1 MRKESEKKNKLWLWI
16 VIPVAILAILGG
28 VFAAFVL
35 PGLLNDNSGS
45 AIEAKLY
52 WNIDGYLWLD
62 KDTNTSTREPGE
74 DGLYHLRYLADGEV
88 KEYICAD
95 KRLVNFLDSMDA
107 ICLGFDRD
115 GYIVDAL
122 PATTYFTAAAKELY
136 LQKFDNGVMTL
147 NSSIDMGAMELTF
160 NIPEGFPI
168 WDVSAGSAEPGK
180 NITPDFLDVITVYN
194 DLEGN
199 LVAIYVT
206 GHKAIDA
213 EVGWRVERMYADGNT
228 SRIPDKN
235 GVYTIDFAI
244 DGKVVQRYC
253 KNADLVRQIDARSNY
268 YASFALEYDE
278 EGFIIDYESPQMQLR
293 GKKLCEGFNV
303 DAVDGKTVTA
313 TRYLSGDRKGE
324 TIQFTYDETCDI
336 YQCCVGCCWDEH
348 CGERITDLQPGDLV
362 QVFSDVDGKPLLIY
376 VALRG
381 SDSPM
386 VWNIKQR
393 YNTEKKETSRTP
405 DENGYYVYD
414 IYINGK
420 QKQVRT
426 KSKEL
431 ATQVDYYG
439 NAMTM
444 TLSGSIIKK
453 VSGVQCSAGRE
464 RTAAGYFVI
473 SHNTSIVSVAPI
485 SRLSA
490 PTGYLMA
497 PDCKIYIIAG
507 DYTIKQGSKADLKVN
522 DKVNLYT
529 NERGEI
535 SYIWITQRHFEG
547 YSVAYNL
554 KRQYNATLGETK
566 RVPDANGYYV
576 FDVAYNGKQ
585 IQLKTKNKDI
595 ASFVDK
601 QSPNLFGFK
610 QKNGVITSVCLA
622 ISTLPHGMYSNSN
635 GRVETT
641 EEGKLVTSLTGSST
655 LEKKISAHQYR
666 LLDNVKIYNVSNA
679 YDKFKGEKS
688 KLKKGDKV
696 VALTDQSV
704 GIHYVFIL
712 NKYVNSPIYWHG
724 PAGRAKTKL
733 VDGVRVTAREADEN
747 GYYVYELLV
756 NGKLKT
762 FKTKN
767 PDAAVNMDAYDT
779 GFALELE
786 KDGVTIKRYLSYEYT
801 SSCNMCDS
809 FDVTSI
815 DGDIVTLT
823 RNLVG
828 SSNYLAERRIKV
840 DSKTKV
846 YNVSPYAKNWGAKD
860 KIGIGDRVVV
870 YYGVDCVA
878 DYIYITKENTR
889 TKGIFGKCS
898 HCNKKVFWEAYT
910 ENLSVDG
917 VHYYLPADTVRA
929 GTFGSATDDKIFDQ
943 VLDLNGHNLTA
954 ANGVPIE
961 VNDKLTIID
970 SVGGG
975 KVTGGKA
982 SMYNSTYQG
991 GNIYVREGG
1000 TLVLDGVTV
1009 DKGNATPSGVG
1020 SNIAANNGTVVLNN
1034 CNIGTG
1040 VGYLGTSVYHTGTK
1054 GGVTING
1061 GKITGSVYADK
1072 LTLKGAPKI
1081 ANLIV
1086 APGTRVNLGTLK
1098 SGAQITVKADGVF
1111 TTTSANIATYA
1122 AYFKPANSADKIVVE
1137 NGALKYINNSGAVI
1151 PEVPNPNEPLQFK
1164 ADGKTAMCMAC
1175 GEEVEWTAIHNGENI
1190 GNMQKDKP
1198 FVDDPSGTHYHYYL
1212 AEDILAKD
1220 SYFLYGYNAKRVCL
1234 HLNGKNAFLPGGFY
1248 CANQIRLNVLGEGKV
1263 RFLGNSASGGT
1274 ANGAMF
1280 TVYTAYVNL
1289 LGGDYFSTTKPVIEK
1304 YNSNFNL
1311 TISHTAKIW
1320 GKVSARDSGG
1330 YPNINLSEKAIVQ
1343 ELDFP
1348 NGVLNIKDNF
1358 SGSVKLL
1365 FGSSLLKGNEVD
1377 KNAVIAGK
1385 NITATMVNENGKKY
1399 VAKNGGLVLT
1409 AEDGVMPAA
1418 PAVPPA
1424 PPKPTAPLPEHI
1436 NDPLV
1441 FDADGKTAMCYACN
1455 EKVKWTVL
1463 PETLPNAIPDGTSYH
1478 YYLAADQQYN
1488 DNYLFRIV
1496 DAPDGSQ
1503 KANTYCLHFNGH
1515 SLTTKGC
1522 LYGGYGSTTNLMG
1535 NGTMTYTGTD
1545 NSMLSIHTA
1554 SLNVYGAKLISTEMS
1569 VCNSYS
1575 GTSIKILGDS
1585 TVSGA
1590 YRLTQGRLSIAHNA
1604 SMDNLIVSGSGAMN
1618 IAHEWNGT
1626 LKLNPDQSVLDG
1638 DYIKQTAATLD
1649 GDVLGTITT
1658 TAGRAIEKDGE
1669 LLKLAPMGAIPEDV
1683 FAPEAYGGQSYCP
1696 GCKEVVSW
1704 TALENKYI
1712 GATNGV
1718 TMHYY
1723 LTGNLTHTT
1732 STSTTVAIYGGSK
1745 VCLHLNGYTYTAK
1758 QILNSNGTLKIYG
1771 SNGGKINFTGSA
1783 AIGFS
1788 NKSNGRIELYGG
1800 TYTYPN
1806 KDADK
1811 YVIATTSNEVHLYDA
1826 TVVGNVHIEYKAARL
1841 KLNGTSTVDGSFKF
1855 TISSGYGYLTLEEGW
1870 NGTLIL
1876 EESAAEH
1883 TWVNGTLAGTVTT
1896 PSNEAYVQDG
1906 NSLKLPSAQPPE
1918 AKPTYKDNLTFA
1930 AGTTD
1935 AYCPGCETTVT
1946 WTALENKAYAVT
1958 SASHYYLASDLIFT
1972 NSEAAAQAIK
1982 SSKGTTVCLHLNGNT
1997 YTTAHKIYAVNGT
2010 LNVYGGDNGAIVF
2023 NANSSGVGFTQGETT
2038 TTINLY
2044 GGTYSYTGGN
2054 ALYNWGTYNLY
2065 DATVNGNVYYRGN
2078 GSSVNLYGTST
2089 INGSHTFHQ
2098 ASGGLFGNI
2107 VLKAGWNGEL
2117 VLTEAEAAKV
2127 IVEGE
2132 TLNGTVKTADN
2143 RYFEKDGNGLK
2154 LAVVQPP
2161 VTTPT
2166 YKDNLTFAA
2175 GTTDAYCPGC
2185 EKTVTWTA
2193 LADQTYAVSSGSHYY
2208 LADNL
2213 TFTNTEAAAQA
2224 IKISGGAKLC
2234 LHLNGKTYTTAHRI
2248 TAVSGTLNVYSGNG
2262 GAIVFNDNTSGVGF
2276 TQGTTGITYNL
2287 YGGTYTYSG
2296 TAEDNI
2302 IYNFGVVNLYDATVN
2317 GNVYHRGDGSSVNLY
2332 GTSTI
2337 NGSHTF
2343 HQGSTGLFGN
2353 IVLKEGWKGVLTL
2366 TEAEAAK
2373 VTVEGA
2379 TLEGTVKTADGM
2391 AFVKD
2396 GTGLKLAYKTN
2407 LAFATG
2413 TTDAYCPGC
2422 KKVVTWTA
2430 LADQTYA
2437 VSSASHY
2444 YLAGDLTFTNSMAA
2458 TQAIKISGGAKL
2470 CLHLNGKTYT
2480 TAHKITAVS
2489 GSLNVY
2495 GGNGG
2500 AIVFND
2506 NASSV
2511 GFTQGTT
2518 GITYNLYGGTY
2529 TYSGTAEDNIIYN
2542 FGVYNLYDA
2551 TVNGNVY
2558 HRGSGSSVNLYGAST
2573 INGTHTFHNGS
2584 FGKIV
2589 LKEGWNG
2596 TLVLTEAEIAKVTVE
2611 GEAMQGSVRSNTG
2624 VPYEQDGTTLAPA
2637 AYLRNLSFAAGTTDA
2652 YCPGCKKI
2660 VTWTALEDVAYA
2672 NIAAGHYYLANSMT
2686 LTNSGTSDGYWFKLG
2701 SARNVCLHLNGNTLT
2716 SPLYMYA
2723 VSGTLNVYGGNGG
2736 AINFTGKP
2744 GYYISQ
2750 SNTQMN
2756 LFGGT
2761 YRNTSGIDGAY
2772 VVKLVS
2778 SKAYLQDVIVDGD
2791 VTHSG
2796 QTSSVT
2802 YAGSTTVNGENLFSG
2817 STHGKFVLADG
2828 WCGSLI
2834 VDEAIAADFDVQ
2846 GTMAGTVKNK
2856 SNVPYVQDG
2865 TSLKLQTPA
2874 P

>member
-1 MRKESEKKNKLWLWI
+1 MRKETEKKNKLWLWI
-16 VIPVAILAILGG
+16 VIAVAVLAILGG

-52 WNIDGYLWLD
+52 WNVDGYLWLD
-62 KDTNTSTREPGE
+62 KDTNTSTRVPGE
-74 DGLYHLRYLADGEV
+74 DGLYHLRYLVDGEV

-122 PATTYFTAAAKELY
+122 PATTYFTAVAKELY
-136 LQKFDNGVMTL
+136 LQRFENGVMTL
-147 NSSIDMGAMELTF
+147 NSSIEMNAMELTF
-160 NIPEGFPI
+160 NLPEGFPI
-168 WDVSAGSAEPGK
+168 WDVSEGNTEPGK
-180 NITPDFLDVITVYN
+180 NITPDFLDVVTVYN

-199 LVAIYVT
+199 LVAIYIT

-213 EVGWRVERMYADGNT
+213 EIGWRIERMYGSDGKT
-228 SRIPDKN
+228 TRVPDKN

-253 KNADLVRQIDARSNY
+253 KKPDLVRQIDSRSDY

-293 GKKLCEGFNV
+293 GKKFCEGFNV
-303 DAVDGKTVTA
+303 DSVDGKTVTA

-336 YQCCVGCCWDEH
+336 YLCCVGRCWDKH
-348 CGERITDLQPGDLV
+348 SGERITDLQPGDLI
-362 QVFSDVDGKPLLIY
+362 QVFSDLDGKPLLIY

-431 ATQVDYYG
+431 ATKVDYYG

-464 RTAAGYFVI
+464 RAAAGYFVVD
-473 SHNTSIVSVAPI
+473 HNTSIVSVAPI
-485 SRLSA
+485 SRLST

-497 PDCKIYIIAG
+497 QDCKIYIIAN
-507 DYTIKQGSKADLKVN
+507 DYTIKPGSKADLKVN
-522 DKVNLYT
+522 DKINMYT

-535 SYIWITQRHFEG
+535 SYIWITQRYFEG
-547 YSVAYNL
+547 YKVGYNL
-554 KRQYNATLGETK
+554 KRQYDASLGETK
-566 RVPDANGYYV
+566 RVPDADGYYV

-585 IQLKTKNKDI
+585 IQLKTKNKDL
-595 ASFVDK
+595 ASFIDK

-610 QKNGVITSVCLA
+610 QKNGVITSACLA

-641 EEGKLVTSLTGSST
+641 EEGRLVTSLTGSST

-679 YDKFKGEKS
+679 YNKFKGEKS
-688 KLKKGDKV
+688 KLNKGDKV

-704 GIHYVFIL
+704 GIHYVYIL

-801 SSCNMCDS
+801 SSTNMCDS

-828 SSNYLAERRIKV
+828 SSNYLAETRIKV

-846 YNVSPYAKNWGAKD
+846 YNVSPYAKNWGAKT
-860 KIGIGDRVVV
+860 KLGIGDRVVV

-889 TKGIFGKCS
+889 TKGIMGKCS

-954 ANGVPIE
+954 ANGVPIV

-991 GNIYVREGG
+991 GNIYVRAGG

-1009 DKGNATPSGVG
+1009 DKGNATPSGAG
-1020 SNIAANNGTVVLNN
+1020 SNIAANNGTVILNN
-1034 CNIGTG
+1034 CNIDAGI
-1040 VGYLGTSVYHTGTK
+1040 GYLGTSVYHTGDK

-1061 GKITGSVYADK
+1061 GKLTGSVYADK

-1081 ANLIV
+1081 SELIV

-1175 GEEVEWTAIHNGENI
+1175 GVEVEWTAIHNGENI

-1198 FVDDPSGTHYHYYL
+1198 FIDDPSGTHYHYYL

-1220 SYFLYGYNAKRVCL
+1220 SYFLYGYNGNQVCL

-1248 CANQIRLNVLGEGKV
+1248 CANQIQLNVLGEGKV
-1263 RFLGNSASGGT
+1263 RFLGNSAAGGT

-1280 TVYTAYVNL
+1280 TIYTAYVNL
-1289 LGGDYFSTTKPVIEK
+1289 LGGDYFGTTKPIIED
-1304 YNSNFNL
+1304 YNSNFEL
-1311 TISHTAKIW
+1311 TISHSAKIW
-1320 GKVSARDSGG
+1320 GKVSARNSSG
-1330 YPNINLSEKAIVQ
+1330 YPKINLSDKAIVQ

-1348 NGVLNIKDNF
+1348 DGTLNIKDNF

-1365 FGSSLLKGNEVD
+1365 FASSLLKGNEVD
-1377 KNAVIAGK
+1377 KNAVTAGK
-1385 NITATMVNENGKKY
+1385 YITATMVNENGKKY

-1418 PAVPPA
+1418 PAVPAA

-1436 NDPLV
+1436 NDKLV

-1463 PETLPNAIPDGTSYH
+1463 PEDMATDIPDGSSYH

-1488 DNYLFRIV
+1488 GNYLFRIV

-1503 KANTYCLHFNGH
+1503 KANKYCLHFNGY

-1545 NSMLSIHTA
+1545 NNMLGIHTA
-1554 SLNVYGAKLISTEMS
+1554 SLNVYGVNLISTEMS

-1604 SMDNLIVSGSGAMN
+1604 SMDKLLVSGDGSMN

-1626 LKLNPDQSVLDG
+1626 LKLNPDQSILDG
-1638 DYIKQTAATLD
+1638 DYIKQTAVVLD

-1669 LLKLAPMGAIPEDV
+1669 LLKLAPIGAIPEDV

-1712 GATNGV
+1712 GVTNGV

-1771 SNGGKINFTGSA
+1771 SDGGKINFTGSA

-1806 KDADK
+1806 KDAGK
-1811 YVIATTSNEVHLYDA
+1811 YVITTTSNEVHLYDA
-1826 TVVGNVHIEYKAARL
+1826 AVIGNVHIEYKAARL
-1841 KLNGTSTVDGSFKF
+1841 KLNGTSTVDGSFTF
-1855 TISSGYGYLTLEEGW
+1855 TTSTGFGYLTLEEGW

-1883 TWVNGTLAGTVTT
+1883 TWVNGTLAGTVIA

-1906 NSLKLPSAQPPE
+1906 NSLRLPSAQPPA
-1918 AKPTYKDNLTFA
+1918 AKPTYKDNLNFET
-1930 AGTTD
+1930 GTTK

-1997 YTTAHKIYAVNGT
+1997 YTTANKITAVNGT
-2010 LNVYGGDNGAIVF
+2010 LNVYGGDDGAIVF
-2023 NANSSGVGFTQGETT
+2023 NANGSGVGFTQGETST
-2038 TTINLY
+2038 VVNLF

-2065 DATVNGNVYYRGN
+2065 DATVNGNVYHRGSS
-2078 GSSVNLYGTST
+2078 SSVNLYGTST
-2089 INGSHTFHQ
+2089 INGTHTFHNG
-2098 ASGGLFGNI
+2098 SFGKL
-2107 VLKAGWNGEL
+2107 VLKAGWNGTL
-2117 VLTEAEAAKV
+2117 TLTEAEAAKV
-2127 IVEGE
+2127 TVEGD

-2143 RYFEKDGNGLK
+2143 KYFEKDGDGLK

-2166 YKDNLTFAA
+2166 YKDNLTFET
-2175 GTTDAYCPGC
+2175 GTTNAYCPGC
-2185 EKTVTWTA
+2185 KNVVTWKA
-2193 LADQTYAVSSGSHYY
+2193 LENKSYDVNSGSHYY

-2213 TFTNTEAAAQA
+2213 TFNNTEAADQA
-2224 IKISGGAKLC
+2224 IKISKTAKLC

-2248 TAVSGTLNVYSGNG
+2248 TAVSGSLNVYSGNG
-2262 GAIVFNDNTSGVGF
+2262 GAIVFNDNASGVGF
-2276 TQGTTGITYNL
+2276 TQGNTGITYNL

-2302 IYNFGVVNLYDATVN
+2302 IYNFGVVNLYDATLN
-2317 GNVYHRGDGSSVNLY
+2317 GNVYHRGGESSVNLY

-2343 HQGSTGLFGN
+2343 HQVGTDLYGS
-2353 IVLKEGWKGVLTL
+2353 IVLKEGCKGVLTL

-2379 TLEGTVKTADGM
+2379 TLEGTVKSAAGM
-2391 AFVKD
+2391 TFVKV
-2396 GTGLKLAYKTN
+2396 GTGLKLAYKAN

-2422 KKVVTWTA
+2422 KKVA
-2430 LADQTYA
+2430 
-2437 VSSASHY
+2437 
-2444 YLAGDLTFTNSMAA
+2444 
-2458 TQAIKISGGAKL
+2458 
-2470 CLHLNGKTYT
+2470 
-2480 TAHKITAVS
+2480 
-2489 GSLNVY
+2489 
-2495 GGNGG
+2495 
-2500 AIVFND
+2500 
-2506 NASSV
+2506 
-2511 GFTQGTT
+2511 
-2518 GITYNLYGGTY
+2518 
-2529 TYSGTAEDNIIYN
+2529 
-2542 FGVYNLYDA
+2542 
-2551 TVNGNVY
+2551 
-2558 HRGSGSSVNLYGAST
+2558 
-2573 INGTHTFHNGS
+2573 
-2584 FGKIV
+2584 
-2589 LKEGWNG
+2589 
-2596 TLVLTEAEIAKVTVE
+2596 
-2611 GEAMQGSVRSNTG
+2611 
-2624 VPYEQDGTTLAPA
+2624 
-2637 AYLRNLSFAAGTTDA
+2637 
-2652 YCPGCKKI
+2652 
-2660 VTWTALEDVAYA
+2660 TWTALEDVAYT
-2672 NIAAGHYYLANSMT
+2672 NIATGHYYLANNLT
-2686 LTNSGTSDGYWFKLG
+2686 LTNKGTSDGYWFKLAAG
-2701 SARNVCLHLNGNTLT
+2701 RNVCLHLNGKTLT

-2723 VSGTLNVYGGNGG
+2723 VSGSLNVYAGNGGAVVFTGAYGYANTGSTILNIFGGTHSTTSAAYVVKSSETAAYLHDAVVNGNVHLAYGGSSVTHTGSTTVYGDYLFTGTHGKLYLADGWNGSLTLNDAVISEFIVQGTIAGSVRNKNGVAHVQKDTKLVPIAYAQNLAFAEGTKDAYCPGCEKTVTWTALEDVAYAEIAEGHYYLADSMTLTNKGTSDGYWFKLAAGRKVCLHLNGKTLTSPLYVYAVSGILNVYGGNGG

-2750 SNTQMN
+2750 SNTRMN

-2761 YRNTSGIDGAY
+2761 YRNTSGKDGAY

-2778 SKAYLQDVIVDGD
+2778 SKAYLQDVTVDGD
-2791 VTHSG
+2791 VAHSG

-2802 YAGSTTVNGENLFSG
+2802 YAGNTTVNGENFFSG

-2874 P
+2874 A